1 MGQPVK
7 ANGRSIVHKG
17 HGQTHT
23 CAPPD
28 VCKTPSPGGP
38 VPIPYVNLAMDS
50 DLANGANS
58 VRIEGN
64 PVANVSSK
72 LSTST
77 GDEPGTAGGGILSSK
92 TKGTA
97 TWKFGS
103 LDVKA
108 EGKMVVRF
116 SDSAFHNGNS
126 FNSAFVNM
134 GGTGL
139 AYGDDMR
146 VRYCE
151 LCGQGP
157 EEHRILETPNSAD
170 LCRQLITLL
179 RDRFN
184 AAPENPARPG
194 GECKGRYHRRQG
206 RIYKGYM
213 VGLMVC
219 PCGRRFAAKSGGDM
233 PGFTDCVAAVGATYV
248 QGGGANGL
256 ATPAQMAT
264 ANTSGRATAGR
275 KLRYITA
282 RMDALQEMNQ
292 NREPGY
298 NPPGNCAGAKLVA
311 CSGHKPVQMTEA
323 FSLVRNAPFTYN
335 VLTTEL
341 PNASP
346 TWLREIL
353 RNRLA
358 QDIPQTYTGDDSIA
372 SCHTCQDLVYLA
384 MCPERRCG

>member
-1 MGQPVK
+1 MGQPVA

-38 VPIPYVNLAMDS
+38 VPIPYPNLAMDS
-50 DLANGANS
+50 DLADGAAS
-58 VRIEGN
+58 VKIEGN
-64 PVANVSSK
+64 PLANVSSK
-72 LSTST
+72 LAMST
-77 GDEPGTAGGGILSSK
+77 GDEAGSAGGGILSSK
-92 TKGTA
+92 IKGAA

-116 SDSAFHNGNS
+116 SDNAFHNGNS
-126 FNSAFVNM
+126 FNSAFINM

-146 VRYCE
+146 VQYCE

-157 EEHRILETPNSAD
+157 EDHRILETPNSAD

-179 RDRFN
+179 RNRFN
-184 AAPENPARPG
+184 AATTPAA
-194 GECKGRYHRRQG
+194 KGRYHKKNG
-206 RIYKGYM
+206 KKYKGYM

-233 PGFTDCVAAVGATYV
+233 PGFTECVGDVGATYV
-248 QGGGANGL
+248 QGGGVGANTGRC
-256 ATPAQMAT
+256 TPGEMAA
-264 ANTSGRATAGR
+264 ANTSGRASAGR
-275 KLRYITA
+275 KLRYIQA
-282 RMDALQEMNQ
+282 RMEALQEMFD

-298 NPPGNCAGAKLVA
+298 NAPGTCAGAKLVA
-311 CSGHKPVQMTEA
+311 NSGHKPVQMTEA
-323 FSLVRNAPFTYN
+323 FSIVRDEPFVYN
-335 VLTTEL
+335 VLTTDY
-341 PNASP
+341 PDASP

-353 RNRLA
+353 RNRMA
-358 QDIPQTYTGDDSIA
+358 QDIPVASTGDDSIP

>member
-1 MGQPVK
+1 MGQPVS

-38 VPIPYVNLAMDS
+38 VPIPYPNMAMDS
-50 DLANGANS
+50 DLADGCDS
-58 VRIEGN
+58 VKIEGN
-64 PVANVSSK
+64 PVANVKAK

-77 GDEPGTAGGGILSSK
+77 GDEAGTAGGGILSSK
-92 TKGTA
+92 TKGAA

-103 LDVKA
+103 IDVKA
-108 EGKMVVRF
+108 EGEMVVRF
-116 SDSAFHNGNS
+116 SDNAFHNGNS

-139 AYGDDMR
+139 AYGDDFR

-151 LCGQGP
+151 LCGKGP
-157 EEHRILETPNSAD
+157 EDHRILETPNSAA
-170 LCRQLITLL
+170 LCRELITLL

-184 AAPENPARPG
+184 AAQGAG
-194 GECKGRYHRRQG
+194 QLRYHRRRPDG
-206 RIYKGYM
+206 GWKGYM

-219 PCGRRFAAKSGGDM
+219 PCGRRFAAKSGNDM
-233 PGFTDCVAAVGATYV
+233 PGFTECVNDVGATYV
-248 QGGGANGL
+248 AGGPGGTA
-256 ATPAQMAT
+256 ATPAQMAA
-264 ANTSGRATAGR
+264 ANTSSRISAAR
-275 KLRYITA
+275 KLRFITA
-282 RMDALQEMNQ
+282 RMEMLQQQAQ
-292 NREPGY
+292 NRVAGY
-298 NPPGNCAGAKLVA
+298 NFPGTCAGAKL
-311 CSGHKPVQMTEA
+311 CGSSGHRPVQLTEA
-323 FSLVRNAPFTYN
+323 FSLIRAQPFQYN
-335 VLTTEL
+335 VLTTDL

-358 QDIPQTYTGDDSIA
+358 QDVPTQYAGDDSIA
-372 SCHTCQDLVYLA
+372 SCHTCQNLIYLT
-384 MCPERRCG
+384 MCPTRSCG

>member
-1 MGQPVK
+1 MGQPVS
-7 ANGRSIVHKG
+7 ANGRSIIHKG

-50 DLANGANS
+50 DLADGADS

-64 PVANVSSK
+64 PLANVGSK

-77 GDEPGTAGGGILSSK
+77 GDEAGTAGGGILSSK
-92 TKGTA
+92 TKGAA

-157 EEHRILETPNSAD
+157 EDHRILETPNSAE
-170 LCRQLITLL
+170 LCRDLITLL

-184 AAPENPARPG
+184 AAADGPDG
-194 GECKGRYHRRQG
+194 KGRYHRKQG
-206 RIYKGYM
+206 RSYKGYM

-219 PCGRRFAAKSGGDM
+219 PCGRRFAAKSGGDL
-233 PGFTDCVAAVGATYV
+233 PGFTECVADVGATYV
-248 QGGGANGL
+248 QGGGAGGR
-256 ATPAQMAT
+256 ATPAEMAA
-264 ANTSGRATAGR
+264 ANGSGRATAGR

-282 RMDALQEMNQ
+282 RMEALQEMAD
-292 NREPGY
+292 NREAGY

-311 CSGHKPVQMTEA
+311 SSGHKPVQMTEA
-323 FSLVRNAPFTYN
+323 FSIVREQPFVYN
-335 VLTTEL
+335 VQTTML
-341 PNASP
+341 PDASP

-358 QDIPQTYTGDDSIA
+358 QDIPRAHEGDDSIA